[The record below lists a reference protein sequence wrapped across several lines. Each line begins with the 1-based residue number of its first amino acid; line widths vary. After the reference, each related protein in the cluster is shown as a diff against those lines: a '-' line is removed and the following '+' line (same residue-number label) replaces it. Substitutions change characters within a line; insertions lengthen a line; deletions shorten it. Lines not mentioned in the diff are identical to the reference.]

1 MKVLTSA
8 IASVLLL
15 ASAVPGQAPAS
26 GALLPNAA
34 MPFFDGVDDPSR
46 AVMDR
51 ARRQIEEIRK
61 GGFHLALVDA
71 AGKPVSGEVHVRLTR
86 HEFRFGADLYGF
98 PKLPEARRRQAEEVV
113 DELFNTVV
121 IINYWRRGDFAETDH
136 MLAWSREHGKIA
148 RFHALLYNVPASFS
162 QTGSDEE
169 RWKRIEDRIK
179 TVAERYGRRIHEYD
193 VLNEIAADK
202 WVWQNPDSAFF
213 ADPANGAR
221 CFALARKYLPDAE
234 LLNTDTT
241 IASTTSPAFARI
253 LNYTRD
259 LLVHG
264 APIGVIGHQAHF
276 YAAGMMPFEEG
287 HSKYGG
293 KGAFTMK
300 MLDRGLDA
308 LAALGK
314 PIHITEFSPPSRDRG
329 RKGAQPSLTDD
340 EIAAWQVNYYT
351 LAFSKPY
358 IHEITRW
365 FVIDELG
372 GKGMDAGLITKD
384 GKLKPAYYALKRLLK
399 ETWTTEWRG
408 RAARGA
414 FSFRGFYG
422 DYEVEVPGYR
432 KAVIAA
438 RSTGPKSISVRLLR
452 AP

>member
-1 MKVLTSA
+1 MKGISAAVGFKLIGVLA
-8 IASVLLL
+8 L
-15 ASAVPGQAPAS
+15 S
-26 GALLPNAA
+26 GAAVS
-34 MPFFDGVDDPSR
+34 FFDGVDDASR

-61 GGFHLALVDA
+61 GDFQLALVDA
-71 AGKPVSGEVHVRLTR
+71 AGRPVSGEVHVRLAR

-98 PKLPEARRRQAEEVV
+98 PKLPEAARRQAEEVV

-121 IINYWRRGDFAETDH
+121 IVNYWRRPEFAETDQ
-136 MLAWSREHGKIA
+136 MLAWSREHGKIT
-148 RFHALLYNVPASFS
+148 RFHALLYNVPPSFS

-179 TVAERYGRRIHEYD
+179 TVAERYGSQIHEYD
-193 VLNEIAADK
+193 VLNEIATDK
-202 WVWQNPDSAFF
+202 WVWADKPDSAFF
-213 ADPANGAR
+213 SDPANGAR

-241 IASTTSPAFARI
+241 IANTTSPALAPI

-264 APIGVIGHQAHF
+264 APLGVIGHQAHF
-276 YAAGMMPFEEG
+276 YASGMMPFQEG

-300 MLDRGLDA
+300 MIDGGLDR
-308 LAALGK
+308 LATFGK
-314 PIHITEFSPPSRDRG
+314 PIHITEFSPPSRDRS
-329 RKGAQPSLTDD
+329 RKGTQPSLTDD

-372 GKGMDAGLITKD
+372 GRGMDAGLITKD

-408 RAARGA
+408 TAKSGVV
-414 FSFRGFYG
+414 SFRGFYG
-422 DYEVEVPGYR
+422 DYEVEVRGYR

-438 RSTGPKSISVRLLR
+438 SSTGPKSVTVKLLR